1 MRQSV
6 CHVDEPCEQEAL
18 DADVP
23 EVLAEALA
31 EALDEDVPEVL
42 AEALAEALAEDE
54 PEVFLSSLQC
64 LCHFSRL
71 VLL

>member
-1 MRQSV
+1 MTGACVRQSV
-6 CHVDEPCEQEAL
+6 CHVDVPCEQEAL
-18 DADVP
+18 DD
-23 EVLAEALA
+23 
-31 EALDEDVPEVL
+31 DVPEVL

>member
-1 MRQSV
+1 MTGACVRQSV
-6 CHVDEPCEQEAL
+6 CHVDEPCEQ
-18 DADVP
+18 
-23 EVLAEALA
+23 

-54 PEVFLSSLQC
+54 PEDEPEVFLSSLQC

>member
-1 MRQSV
+1 MTGACVRQSV
-6 CHVDEPCEQEAL
+6 CHVDVPCEQ
-18 DADVP
+18 
-23 EVLAEALA
+23 

-42 AEALAEALAEDE
+42 AEALAEDEPEDE

>member
-1 MRQSV
+1 MTGACVRQSV
-6 CHVDEPCEQEAL
+6 CHVDVPCEQ
-18 DADVP
+18 
-23 EVLAEALA
+23 

-42 AEALAEALAEDE
+42 AEALAEDE
-54 PEVFLSSLQC
+54 PEAFLSSLQC